1 MSDVDPNPMYT
12 IGELARRAG
21 VPVRTVRFW
30 SDEGVLPPT
39 TRSRG
44 GYRLYDSAAVAR
56 LEFVRT
62 LRELGLDLPMVKE
75 VVAGRTTLAEMAASH
90 VNALDAEIRVLKTRR
105 AVLSTVAH
113 RDTTIEEMRLMHKLA
128 RLSAAERQRLID
140 DFVAETFAG
149 VADNAPGA
157 GIATSMRSLPTDLPD
172 EPTPAQVD
180 AWVELAEL
188 ITDEDFRMRTRQM
201 AVTGAMGGPSEPPPF
216 DPATVVEKG
225 GAALDAGIAPGSA
238 EGAAILAEL
247 LNAEL
252 DAEARVELADSL
264 ATFTSRKVERY
275 WELLGILNG
284 WPPFTPTVPAFE
296 WVIAALRA

>member
-1 MSDVDPNPMYT
+1 MSDFDQNPLYT

-21 VPVRTVRFW
+21 VPVRTIRFW
-30 SDEGVLPPT
+30 SDEGILPPT
-39 TRSRG
+39 TRSHG

-62 LRELGLDLPMVKE
+62 LRELGLDLPMVRE
-75 VVAGRTTLAEMAASH
+75 VVAGRTTLAEVAASH

-140 DFVAETFAG
+140 DFVAETFEG
-149 VADNAPGA
+149 VDADAPGA
-157 GIATSMRSLPTDLPD
+157 GIATTMRSLPTDLPD
-172 EPTPAQVD
+172 EPTSEQVD

-188 ITDEDFRMRTRQM
+188 IADEDFRMRTRQM
-201 AVTGAMGGPSEPPPF
+201 AVTGAMGGTTEPLPF
-216 DPATVVEKG
+216 EPAQVVEKCS
-225 GAALDAGIAPGSA
+225 AAIEAGIAPTSP
-238 EGAAILAEL
+238 EGAAVLDEL
-247 LNAEL
+247 IDGEL
-252 DAEARVELADSL
+252 DAEARERLADTL

-275 WELLGILNG
+275 WELLGVLNG
-284 WPPFTPTVPAFE
+284 WPPFKPMVPPFE
-296 WVIAALRA
+296 WVIAALRG

>member
-1 MSDVDPNPMYT
+1 MSDTDRNPLYT

-44 GYRLYDSAAVAR
+44 GYRLYDAAAVAR
-56 LEFVRT
+56 LELVRT
-62 LRELGLDLPMVKE
+62 LRELGLDLPVVRE
-75 VVAGRTTLAEMAASH
+75 VVAGRTTLAQVAAAH
-90 VNALDAEIRVLKTRR
+90 VNALDTEIRVLKTRR

-149 VADNAPGA
+149 VDDDAPGA
-157 GIATSMRSLPTDLPD
+157 RIATSMRALPTDLPD

-188 ITDEDFRMRTRQM
+188 IGDEDFRMRTRQM
-201 AVTGAMGGPSEPPPF
+201 AVTGAMGGPAEPVPF
-216 DPATVVEKG
+216 EPAQVVEKAG
-225 GAALDAGIAPGSA
+225 AAIAAGIEPGSPEGAALLD
-238 EGAAILAEL
+238 EL
-247 LNAEL
+247 LDGDL
-252 DAEARVELADSL
+252 DADSRVRLADSL
-264 ATFTSRKVERY
+264 ATFTSHKVERY
-275 WELLGILNG
+275 WELLGRLNG
-284 WPPFTPTVPAFE
+284 WPPFKPTVPAFE
-296 WVIAALRA
+296 WVIAALRG

>member
-1 MSDVDPNPMYT
+1 MSDDPNRLFT
-12 IGELARRAG
+12 IGELARTSG

-39 TRSRG
+39 TRSAG

-56 LEFVRT
+56 LELVRT
-62 LRELGLDLPMVKE
+62 LRELGLDLPMVRE
-75 VVAGRTTLAEMAASH
+75 VLAGRSTLSEVAASH
-90 VNALDAEIRVLKTRR
+90 VRALDAEIRVLRTRR

-113 RDTTIEEMRLMHKLA
+113 RDTTTEEMRLMHQLA

-140 DFVAETFAG
+140 DFVSETFAG
-149 VADNAPGA
+149 IEDGAPGA
-157 GIATSMRSLPTDLPD
+157 GIAASMRSLPTTLPD

-201 AVTGAMGGPSEPPPF
+201 AVTGAMGGPAEPVPF
-216 DPATVVEKG
+216 EPATVVEKV
-225 GAALDAGIAPGSA
+225 GAAVEAGIAPDSP
-238 EGAAILAEL
+238 EGAALLAEL
-247 LNAEL
+247 LDGDY
-252 DAEARVELADSL
+252 DAEARERLADSL

-275 WELLGILNG
+275 WELLGVLNE
-284 WPPFTPTVPAFE
+284 WPPFKPAVPAFE
-296 WVIAALRA
+296 WVIEALRA